1 MFVTFFNN
9 HVLQNQILII
19 VLEGTLRHKHT
30 KTTQNTLFR
39 LFKTCFSNFY
49 VIFGFIKTKHTKK
62 INKLRK
68 HKLKLKTLDKSLS
81 RLITSI
87 GFG

>member
-1 MFVTFFNN
+1 MFITLFNR
-9 HVLQNQILII
+9 HAITNQIHVI

-49 VIFGFIKTKHTKK
+49 VIFGVIKTKHTK
-62 INKLRK
+62 
-68 HKLKLKTLDKSLS
+68 TL
-81 RLITSI
+81 
-87 GFG
+87 